1 MEGDPGNRRTIKDTP
16 RVEVERRVAEGRQ
29 AILDGKRKPVSP
41 PDDPRWKLGTVAAEE
56 VWVAAEA
63 MPGYNERV
71 AQARLIGP
79 EGGAELTPQGEIMSP
94 VGAGSAA
101 SPTWER
107 YSGVVPDLEDSL
119 GQAWEDHDAGRG
131 VELPNPPS
139 SE

>member
-29 AILDGKRKPVSP
+29 AILDGKGKPVFP
-41 PDDPRWKLGTVAAEE
+41 PDDPRWKLGT
-56 VWVAAEA
+56 VAAEA

-79 EGGAELTPQGEIMSP
+79 EGGAELTPQGEIMPP

-107 YSGVVPDLEDSL
+107 YSGVVPGLEDSL
-119 GQAWEDHDAGRG
+119 GQAWEDHDARRG
-131 VELPNPPS
+131 VELPKPPS